1 DPNSPIAG
9 LPAGSFSP
17 TIVDLDYDGRYDIVF
32 GDVDGSLHSWLN
44 LSKSIAI
51 VVAPENDRPTIV
63 NGNETFL
70 PDIAEDSTGP
80 LGDTGCGCGVPYTAD
95 SVSLGVTVT
104 PVNDAPV
111 PSGDPAVLAAVDEDS
126 LAPAGQ
132 SVATI
137 FGPAF
142 ANVDGDG
149 LAGVAITGNSTTAA
163 QGEWQYHDG
172 SQWTAIA
179 TPDAA

>member
-1 DPNSPIAG
+1 ITAFRNDNGVFSQDPNSPIAG

-80 LGDTGCGCGVPYTAD
+80 LGDTVDNLFGGHFAD
-95 SVSLGVTVT
+95 VDSAFG
-104 PVNDAPV
+104 
-111 PSGDPAVLAAVDEDS
+111 GIVLTGYSSALTTE
-126 LAPAGQ
+126 GQ
-132 SVATI
+132 
-137 FGPAF
+137 
-142 ANVDGDG
+142 
-149 LAGVAITGNSTTAA
+149 
-163 QGEWQYHDG
+163 WQYNDG
-172 SQWTAIA
+172 TLWTAIGA
-179 TPDAA
+179 